1 VSLEQVKQW
10 AKSAYA
16 RGDADGK
23 SRRAASDP
31 PSDPGKSTFVLPVV
45 TGASERRAGTR
56 CYHAAASKN
65 DRGERMKSSSVRVR
79 CAAAVLAFSIAPVA
93 AQNYPVRPVRLI
105 IPFSPGGAADVP
117 GRILADRMTQVLGQQ
132 VVIENRPG
140 AGSTIGAEA
149 AAKAA
154 PDGYT
159 LFMISN
165 THFVSAALYKK
176 LNYDSLN
183 DYTPITQATSAPNIL
198 IIHPSLPAKN
208 VKELIALAKARP
220 AEINYAS
227 SGNGSTQH
235 LTGAL
240 FCKMAG
246 INMTHI
252 PYRGSGPVTA
262 DLLAGQVQVGFPGIA
277 GMLSHIKSG
286 RLRALG
292 VTSAKRSPE
301 LPDVPTIAEAG
312 VKGYE
317 MVAWFGI
324 AAPKGLPREIQMR
337 LHGEVTKIL
346 KTPEM
351 NKSLRAVGQEVA
363 FQERPEVFYDFMKIE
378 AAKWAKV
385 VQES

>member
-1 VSLEQVKQW
+1 MKSKSL
-10 AKSAYA
+10 
-16 RGDADGK
+16 
-23 SRRAASDP
+23 
-31 PSDPGKSTFVLPVV
+31 
-45 TGASERRAGTR
+45 TGSSLV
-56 CYHAAASKN
+56 AAAL
-65 DRGERMKSSSVRVR
+65 GVCVAG
-79 CAAAVLAFSIAPVA
+79 AAW
-93 AQNYPVRPVRLI
+93 AQNYPTRAVRLI
-105 IPFSPGGAADVP
+105 IPFSAGGAADVP
-117 GRILADRMTQVLGQQ
+117 GRILAQRLSESIGQQ
-132 VVIENRPG
+132 VVVENRPG

-165 THFVSAALYKK
+165 THFVSAGLYKK
-176 LNYDSLN
+176 LPYDALN
-183 DYTPITQATSAPNIL
+183 DYLPITQITSAPNVL
-198 IIHPSLPAKN
+198 IVHPSLPAKS
-208 VKELIALAKARP
+208 VKELIALAKAKP
-220 AEINYAS
+220 GQINYAS

-262 DLLAGQVQVGFPGIA
+262 DLLAGQVSVGFPGIA
-277 GMLSHIKSG
+277 GMLPHIKSG
-286 RLRALG
+286 KLRALG
-292 VTSAKRSPE
+292 VTSAKRTPE

-324 AAPKGLPREIQMR
+324 AGPKGIPSNLQMR
-337 LHGEVTKIL
+337 LHGELLKIL
-346 KTPEM
+346 KNPDFQ
-351 NKSLRAVGQEVA
+351 KSMRVAGQEVA
-363 FQERPEVFYDFMKIE
+363 YQETPEKFFDFMKVE

-385 VQES
+385 VQESGARVE

>member
-1 VSLEQVKQW
+1 MTRS
-10 AKSAYA
+10 
-16 RGDADGK
+16 
-23 SRRAASDP
+23 SRLACA
-31 PSDPGKSTFVLPVV
+31 VI
-45 TGASERRAGTR
+45 
-56 CYHAAASKN
+56 AAA
-65 DRGERMKSSSVRVR
+65 
-79 CAAAVLAFSIAPVA
+79 CVA
-93 AQNYPVRPVRLI
+93 CGANAQTYPARAVRLI

-117 GRILADRMTQVLGQQ
+117 GRILADRMTHALGQQ
-132 VVIENRPG
+132 IVIENRPG

-183 DYTPITQATSAPNIL
+183 DYAPITQATSAPNIL

-220 AEINYAS
+220 GDINYAS

-277 GMLSHIKSG
+277 GMLPHIKSG

-312 VKGYE
+312 VRGYE

-324 AAPKGLPREIQMR
+324 AGPKGLPREIQAR
-337 LHGEVTKIL
+337 LHGEITKIL
-346 KTPEM
+346 KTPDM
-351 NKSLRAVGQEVA
+351 HKSLRAVGQEVA
-363 FQERPEVFYDFMKIE
+363 FQERPEQFYDFMKIE

-385 VQES
+385 VQESGAKVE

>member
-1 VSLEQVKQW
+1 MRSTAVSL
-10 AKSAYA
+10 A
-16 RGDADGK
+16 
-23 SRRAASDP
+23 
-31 PSDPGKSTFVLPVV
+31 
-45 TGASERRAGTR
+45 
-56 CYHAAASKN
+56 
-65 DRGERMKSSSVRVR
+65 
-79 CAAAVLAFSIAPVA
+79 CAALAVLSGA
-93 AQNYPVRPVRLI
+93 AQAQQSYPARPVRLI

-117 GRILADRMTQVLGQQ
+117 GRLLADRLTKVLGQQ
-132 VVIENRPG
+132 IVIDNRPG

-165 THFVSAALYKK
+165 THFVSAALYGRK

-183 DYTPITQATSAPNIL
+183 DYTPVTQITAAPNVL
-198 IIHPSLPAKN
+198 VVHPSLPAKS
-208 VKELIALAKARP
+208 VKDLVGLAKSRP
-220 AEINYAS
+220 GQINYAS

-240 FCKMAG
+240 FCRMAG

-262 DLLAGQVQVGFPGIA
+262 DLIGGQVQVAFPGIA
-277 GMLSHIKSG
+277 GMLPHIKSG
-286 RLRALG
+286 KLRALG
-292 VTSAKRSPE
+292 VTSTKRSPE

-324 AAPKGLPREIQMR
+324 AGPKALPREIQMH
-337 LHGEVTKIL
+337 LHGDLMKVL
-346 KTPEM
+346 KTQDM
-351 NKSLRAVGQEVA
+351 QAAMRNAGQEVA
-363 FQERPEVFYDFMKIE
+363 YQEKPEQFYQFMKVE

-385 VQES
+385 VQESGAKVE

>member
-1 VSLEQVKQW
+1 MTLRVCW
-10 AKSAYA
+10 A
-16 RGDADGK
+16 
-23 SRRAASDP
+23 
-31 PSDPGKSTFVLPVV
+31 
-45 TGASERRAGTR
+45 
-56 CYHAAASKN
+56 
-65 DRGERMKSSSVRVR
+65 
-79 CAAAVLAFSIAPVA
+79 AAAVIAAIAGPTS
-93 AQNYPVRPVRLI
+93 AQSYPARPVRLI
-105 IPFSPGGAADVP
+105 VPFSPGGAADVP
-117 GRILADRMTQVLGQQ
+117 ARILGDRLTKVLGQQ

-149 AAKAA
+149 AAKAP

-165 THFVSAALYKK
+165 THFVSAGLYKK
-176 LNYDSLN
+176 LTYDSLN
-183 DYTPITQATSAPNIL
+183 DFTPITQITAAPNIL
-198 IIHPSLPAKN
+198 VVHPSLPAKN
-208 VKELIALAKARP
+208 VKELIALAKSRP
-220 AEINYAS
+220 GQINYAS

-262 DLLAGQVQVGFPGIA
+262 DLIGGQVQVGFPGIA
-277 GMLSHIKSG
+277 GMLPHIKAG
-286 RLRALG
+286 KLRALG
-292 VTSAKRSPE
+292 ISSAKRSPE

-324 AAPKGLPREIQMR
+324 AAPKGLQREIQTR
-337 LHGEVTKIL
+337 IHGDLLKVL
-346 KTPEM
+346 KTADM
-351 NKSLRAVGQEVA
+351 QKSMRDVGQEVA
-363 FQERPEVFYDFMKIE
+363 YQEKPEQFYDFMKVE

-385 VQES
+385 VQESGAKVE

>member
-1 VSLEQVKQW
+1 
-10 AKSAYA
+10 
-16 RGDADGK
+16 
-23 SRRAASDP
+23 
-31 PSDPGKSTFVLPVV
+31 
-45 TGASERRAGTR
+45 
-56 CYHAAASKN
+56 
-65 DRGERMKSSSVRVR
+65 MKSSILRAC
-79 CAAAVLAFSIAPVA
+79 CAAGALAVSMTSAD
-93 AQNYPVRPVRLI
+93 AQNYPTRPVRLI

-117 GRILADRMTQVLGQQ
+117 GRILADRITHALGQQ
-132 VVIENRPG
+132 LVIENRPG

-208 VKELIALAKARP
+208 VKELIALARARP
-220 AEINYAS
+220 GEINYAS

-324 AAPKGLPREIQMR
+324 AAPKGLPREIQTR
-337 LHGEVTKIL
+337 LHGELTKIL
-346 KTPEM
+346 KTPDM
-351 NKSLRAVGQEVA
+351 HKSLRAVGQEVA
-363 FQERPEVFYDFMKIE
+363 FQERPEQFYDFMKIE

-385 VQES
+385 VQESGAKVE